1 MSWVLPNGTS
11 RNSYSFSL
19 SPSPSLTVL
28 SIKSC
33 TCKSFQSLFFSV
45 HCQSVQS
52 LSCVWLFA
60 TPRTAARQASL
71 SITNSRSLPELMSIE
86 SVMPS
91 DHLILYCPLVLL
103 PSIFPSMRL
112 FANESVLR
120 IRWPKYRSFNFSIIP
135 CNEYSVFISFR
146 IDWFDLL
153 AVQGSLKNLLHL
165 HNLKASILQCSA
177 FLMVQPSHRY
187 ITTGKTIVGWMKI
200 RLEKSEE

>member
-1 MSWVLPNGTS
+1 MTSW
-11 RNSYSFSL
+11 
-19 SPSPSLTVL
+19 
-28 SIKSC
+28 
-33 TCKSFQSLFFSV
+33 
-45 HCQSVQS
+45 
-52 LSCVWLFA
+52 
-60 TPRTAARQASL
+60 TAIQQASL
-71 SITNSRSLPELMSIE
+71 SFTISLILLKLMSIE

-165 HNLKASILQCSA
+165 HNLKASILQCSV
-177 FLMVQPSHRY
+177 FFMVQLSDPY
-187 ITTGKTIVGWMKI
+187 IATGKTIALTI
-200 RLEKSEE
+200 

>member
-1 MSWVLPNGTS
+1 MDLICLL
-11 RNSYSFSL
+11 FS
-19 SPSPSLTVL
+19 
-28 SIKSC
+28 
-33 TCKSFQSLFFSV
+33 
-45 HCQSVQS
+45 H
-52 LSCVWLFA
+52 LSCVWVFV
-60 TPRTAARQASL
+60 TSWTAIHQASL
-71 SITNSRSLPELMSIE
+71 SFTISLILLKLMSIE

-135 CNEYSVFISFR
+135 SNEYSVFISFR

-165 HNLKASILQCSA
+165 HNLKASILQCSV
-177 FLMVQPSHRY
+177 FFMVQLSDPY
-187 ITTGKTIVGWMKI
+187 IATGKTIALTIWNFVGKWCLCFLI
-200 RLEKSEE
+200 HCLGFS

>member
-1 MSWVLPNGTS
+1 MFV
-11 RNSYSFSL
+11 
-19 SPSPSLTVL
+19 
-28 SIKSC
+28 
-33 TCKSFQSLFFSV
+33 
-45 HCQSVQS
+45 VQS
-52 LSCVWLFA
+52 LKLCL
-60 TPRTAARQASL
+60 SL
-71 SITNSRSLPELMSIE
+71 CDLVDCNSPGFPVLHYFPNLLKLMSIE

-91 DHLILYCPLVLL
+91 DHLILYCPFVLL

-165 HNLKASILQCSA
+165 HNLKASILQCSV
-177 FLMVQPSHRY
+177 FFMVQLSDPY
-187 ITTGKTIVGWMKI
+187 IATGKTIALTI
-200 RLEKSEE
+200 